1 MRRLGLLL
9 ACAFVLSAAPG
20 CEPSSPGGTQP
31 ATPESNAGVAPAP
44 PTPPAEP
51 TGAAPATPTGTS
63 AGAPATPTGTSAGVP
78 GAPTGTSAIAPGEPH
93 PHTSGSSAPATTPP
107 VNRPCIDIRAA
118 LVRCPEGDALTHEGC
133 DGPEYMKRCLPKA
146 AQKK

>member
-51 TGAAPATPTGTS
+51 TGAAPAAPTGTS